1 VSGRGALS
9 VRIRS
14 VIRLFRKLR
23 QHPLRMLGAGL
34 FQKEEVSGMRG
45 PLPAPATAGDVSGD
59 GRMRV
64 GTESASGPIDTCLL
78 SEPGFSWLIF
88 IPGETGRRA
97 EA

>member
-1 VSGRGALS
+1 M
-9 VRIRS
+9 
-14 VIRLFRKLR
+14 
-23 QHPLRMLGAGL
+23 HGAGL

-45 PLPAPATAGDVSGD
+45 PVPAPATAGDVSGD

>member
-1 VSGRGALS
+1 M
-9 VRIRS
+9 
-14 VIRLFRKLR
+14 IRLFRMLR
-23 QHPLRMLGAGL
+23 QHPPEDARAGL
-34 FQKEEVSGMRG
+34 FHKEEVPGMRG